1 MAESEAFTLCKEERI
16 CSLKL
21 LEQLFIHGESKSMS
35 AYPLRV
41 VYRQFDRAE
50 GDMQVNFLISVPK
63 KCFKRAVKRNRVK
76 RQVREAYRKN
86 KDIVWKEMEKKTD
99 KKLAMAFIWLSDE
112 LAPSSLVEYKM
123 KNLLHRIGESL

>member
-1 MAESEAFTLCKEERI
+1 
-16 CSLKL
+16 
-21 LEQLFIHGESKSMS
+21 
-35 AYPLRV
+35 
-41 VYRQFDRAE
+41 
-50 GDMQVNFLISVPK
+50 MQVNFLISVPK

-112 LAPSSLVEYKM
+112 LVPSSLVEYKM